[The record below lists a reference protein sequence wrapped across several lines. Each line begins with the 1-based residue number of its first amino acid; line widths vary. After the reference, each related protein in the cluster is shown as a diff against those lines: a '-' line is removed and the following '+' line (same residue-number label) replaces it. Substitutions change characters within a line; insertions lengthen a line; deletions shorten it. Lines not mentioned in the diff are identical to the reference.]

1 MDYLYSNSKVVI
13 GEKNMKEIILDIETS
28 SLEPFEDGARV
39 YCIGVRCGEFN
50 EVLMHTSERKLLE
63 MFWGLPFFEGYF
75 RLITFNG
82 FFFDLPYLIVRSFRY
97 GIKIPD
103 IKGRS
108 IDLRFVLSY
117 GNKFKKGKLIDYS
130 KLILGKEGNKLK
142 DCDGSKVKDLW
153 DGGKHKKLR
162 EYCQQ
167 DVFLTH
173 KVHERLKK
181 MEIL

>member
-1 MDYLYSNSKVVI
+1 MDTIDK
-13 GEKNMKEIILDIETS
+13 EDNMKEIIFDIETS

-50 EVLMHTSERKLLE
+50 EVLMHNSERKLLK
-63 MFWGLPFFEGYF
+63 MFWGLPFFEGHF
-75 RLITFNG
+75 RLVG
-82 FFFDLPYLIVRSFRY
+82 FCSFSFDLPYLLCRSFRHD
-97 GIKIPD
+97 IKIPD
-103 IKGRS
+103 IKGKS
-108 IDLRFVLSY
+108 IDLKYVLSY
-117 GNKFKKGKLIDYS
+117 GNKFKKGRLIDYS

-142 DCDGSKVKDLW
+142 DCDGSGVKDLW
-153 DGGKHKKLR
+153 NNGKHKKLR